1 MVKCGIA
8 CTITDD
14 FFETNKTLTIVE
26 NMKKSKSKIIA
37 AEIASRHRR
46 SEKKTE
52 NSTTLTC
59 STKFRTTY
67 RLFVEY
73 IPCLNKTKAIKSKI
87 GNN

>member
-1 MVKCGIA
+1 MVMVKCGIA
-8 CTITDD
+8 YTITDD

-26 NMKKSKSKIIA
+26 NMKKLKSKIIA

-52 NSTTLTC
+52 NSTTNFRC
-59 STKFRTTY
+59 STKYRITY

-73 IPCLNKTKAIKSKI
+73 IPCLNKTKAIKNKI
-87 GNN
+87 